1 MKDEL
6 AKRLVQGLKEAGIN
20 FVTYLPET
28 RLSQIVPLI
37 RDDPEMELV
46 AVSSEQEAVTI
57 AVGATLGGKQ
67 AAVYME
73 NTGIYVSSY
82 SLLVTGKQLGVPILL
97 VVGFLGGVPDQRN
110 SFLYATIGNH
120 TIPVLQG
127 LGIEYKVLEDGEK
140 LEIKISDAVR
150 AANALR
156 APYVIR
162 HECLELLAKQ
172 VSDQLIVTSQS
183 GQRIEWSHLSKHEG
197 NLLVGM
203 MGCAIGV
210 ATGLALALPH
220 RKVIAL
226 DSDGSVLLSLFN
238 LATLGNLQPKNL
250 VIYVFDN
257 GVYSGSRISYPTATS
272 GNADLEAMARGA
284 GINRNELAFFVCKV
298 EESLLHREIPRPNTD
313 LAENKYT
320 FVRYLERTEEKT
332 IPFVGRG

>member
-1 MKDEL
+1 M
-6 AKRLVQGLKEAGIN
+6 
-20 FVTYLPET
+20 
-28 RLSQIVPLI
+28 
-37 RDDPEMELV
+37 
-46 AVSSEQEAVTI
+46 
-57 AVGATLGGKQ
+57 
-67 AAVYME
+67 
-73 NTGIYVSSY
+73 
-82 SLLVTGKQLGVPILL
+82 
-97 VVGFLGGVPDQRN
+97 
-110 SFLYATIGNH
+110 
-120 TIPVLQG
+120 
-127 LGIEYKVLEDGEK
+127 
-140 LEIKISDAVR
+140 
-150 AANALR
+150 
-156 APYVIR
+156 IR
-162 HECLELLAKQ
+162 HECLELLAKR

-203 MGCAIGV
+203 MGCAIGA

-238 LATLGNLQPKNL
+238 LATLGSLQPKNL
-250 VIYVFDN
+250 VIYIFDN

-284 GINRNELAFFVCKV
+284 GIKNAHTIRDIEEFNKQGIEALTRNELAFFVCKV
-298 EESLLHREIPRPNTD
+298 EESLLHREIRRPNTD